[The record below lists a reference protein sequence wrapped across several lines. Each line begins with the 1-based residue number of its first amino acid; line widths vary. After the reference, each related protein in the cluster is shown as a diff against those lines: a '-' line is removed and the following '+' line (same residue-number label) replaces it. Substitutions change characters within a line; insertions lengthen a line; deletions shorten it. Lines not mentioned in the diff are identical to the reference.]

1 MTTEEYQAAL
11 SVPAV
16 RGESE
21 RRGRDLSPAE
31 LRGLFDACTRAPRD
45 GPGHDSAAR
54 RRRDAAF
61 LALAYG
67 CGLRRSEVVAVD
79 VDDLDMVAGELR
91 VRRGKGKKPR
101 QVTLP
106 PSTVSALRDWLEVR
120 SPEPGPLFCA
130 VLKSGSLVR
139 ADAGLARLSAAAA
152 WRICRER
159 GRKGQIQAP
168 APHDLRRTWIGDL
181 LDLGVDLATVQK
193 MAGHASASTTA
204 GYDRRDRGVQ
214 RRAAVL
220 LQVPYTVPE
229 D

>member
-1 MTTEEYQAAL
+1 
-11 SVPAV
+11 
-16 RGESE
+16 
-21 RRGRDLSPAE
+21 
-31 LRGLFDACTRAPRD
+31 
-45 GPGHDSAAR
+45 
-54 RRRDAAF
+54 
-61 LALAYG
+61 
-67 CGLRRSEVVAVD
+67 
-79 VDDLDMVAGELR
+79 
-91 VRRGKGKKPR
+91 
-101 QVTLP
+101 
-106 PSTVSALRDWLEVR
+106 
-120 SPEPGPLFCA
+120 
-130 VLKSGSLVR
+130 VLKSGRLVC
-139 ADAGLARLSAAAA
+139 AGGGPARLSPGAA

-159 GRKGQIQAP
+159 GLKGQIQAP